1 MNYKSISI
9 GIIWAT
15 LLACSNQECNLRCIE
30 EPATGD
36 NQVHH
41 PIDQLHE
48 ACLNDPD
55 YAITQG
61 IVACHV
67 AALKQW
73 QLRLEE
79 LTTEISKELPDSLA
93 IEFQHAQ
100 KAWENYQVQE
110 LHFFTD
116 YYADS
121 TGTLYFPKRVAV
133 ELELIREQVLWL
145 EKSIQL
151 CNEVIALPFKNTL
164 P

>member
-15 LLACSNQECNLRCIE
+15 LLACSSKECQFPLN
-30 EPATGD
+30 GD
-36 NQVHH
+36 PTTAPSVQYH

-48 ACLNDPD
+48 VCLNDPD

-61 IVACHV
+61 IVACHF
-67 AALKQW
+67 AALERW
-73 QLRLEE
+73 QLRMNQ
-79 LTTEISKELPDSLA
+79 LTKEISEELPDSLA
-93 IEFQHAQ
+93 IEFQRSQ
-100 KAWENYQVQE
+100 TAWQNYQVQE
-110 LHFFTD
+110 LHFFAD

-121 TGTLYFPKRVAV
+121 TGTMYFPKRVAV
-133 ELELIREQVLWL
+133 ELELIRERVLWL

-151 CNEVIALPFKNTL
+151 CNEVIALPFKNTV

>member
-1 MNYKSISI
+1 MNYKAIII
-9 GIIWAT
+9 GITWVF
-15 LLACSNQECNLRCIE
+15 LEGCSNHEAHLPLTE
-30 EPATGD
+30 EPTTTPS
-36 NQVHH
+36 VLSH

-61 IVACHV
+61 IVACHL
-67 AALKQW
+67 AALEQW
-73 QLRLEE
+73 QMRLNE
-79 LTTEISKELPDSLA
+79 LTTEISQKLPDSLA

-110 LHFFTD
+110 LQFFTD

-133 ELELIREQVLWL
+133 ELELIRERVLWL
-145 EKSIQL
+145 EKSIQRS
-151 CNEVIALPFKNTL
+151 N
-164 P
+164 